1 MKKSQFTM
9 KIIRLI
15 LIGLAFLGGESVLQA
30 LIVFVW
36 LVSFPVVNYDFDFSF
51 EFFWIVFV
59 FMYFKAV
66 VELWLFLLVTF
77 LERVNGYFTSNGKF
91 LGKMMSSCLMMLIL
105 ILFVIDERPNSID
118 IFTVYGIAYPVSVA
132 LNYLLL
138 KRVWRKCEYWVN

>member
-9 KIIRLI
+9 RIVRLI
-15 LIGLAFLGGESVLQA
+15 LIGLALLGGESVLQA

-36 LVSFPVVNYDFDFSF
+36 LVSFPVVSYHFHFSF

-77 LERVNGYFTSNGKF
+77 LKRVNGYFTSKGMF
-91 LGKMMSSCLMMLIL
+91 LGKVMSSCLMMLML
-105 ILFVIDERPNSID
+105 ILLAIDERPNSID
-118 IFTVYGIAYPVSVA
+118 IFTV
-132 LNYLLL
+132 L
-138 KRVWRKCEYWVN
+138 